1 MAKNNYNNDRIYGI
15 VESTGDTIQIDVIS
29 NDFQLDRKF
38 RFDKNYEI
46 ANLLSKNNLN
56 YVLDGI
62 NKIVKDNNLSVNNIV

>member
-1 MAKNNYNNDRIYGI
+1 MLKIVKNT
-15 VESTGDTIQIDVIS
+15 SL
-29 NDFQLDRKF
+29 DFYTKNQQ

-62 NKIVKDNNLSVNNIV
+62 NKIVKDNNLSVHNIV